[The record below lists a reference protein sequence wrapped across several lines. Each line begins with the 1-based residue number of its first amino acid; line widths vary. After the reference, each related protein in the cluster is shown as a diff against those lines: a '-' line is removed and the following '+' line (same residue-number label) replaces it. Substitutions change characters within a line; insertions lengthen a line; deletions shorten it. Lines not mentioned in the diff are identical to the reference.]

1 MTAVSAAVQAEAAS
15 AARYHGQCISVDD
28 LAWAMQISR
37 ARARE
42 ITDAMLAAGLWQ
54 ATDTSGRDTRYG
66 RPGGLDGIIRIT

>member
-1 MTAVSAAVQAEAAS
+1 
-15 AARYHGQCISVDD
+15 
-28 LAWAMQISR
+28 MQISR